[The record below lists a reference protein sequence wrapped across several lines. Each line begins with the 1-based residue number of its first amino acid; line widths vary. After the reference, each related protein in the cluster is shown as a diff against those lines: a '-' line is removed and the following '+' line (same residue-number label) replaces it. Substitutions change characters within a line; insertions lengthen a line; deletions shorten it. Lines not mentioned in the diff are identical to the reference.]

1 VSARQAARVEQH
13 LQSGGHL
20 QKFRSFTM
28 AVPKRK
34 TTPSKRGMRRSA
46 DALKQPAYVEDKDSG
61 ELRRPHHIDLKTG
74 MYRGRQVLTPKESA

>member
-1 VSARQAARVEQH
+1 
-13 LQSGGHL
+13 
-20 QKFRSFTM
+20 M

-46 DALKQPAYVEDKDSG
+46 DALKQPSYVEDRESG

-74 MYRGRQVLTPKESA
+74 KYRGRQILEPKDSV